1 MDQLLCVLYISDG
14 FIMLTKEEHLKLKG
28 LIVDGLNG
36 IADTLRSRGEE
47 FDNKQIIQ
55 RDKWLKIEEYIDS
68 LVEK

>member
-1 MDQLLCVLYISDG
+1 
-14 FIMLTKEEHLKLKG
+14 MLTKEEHTKLKE

-55 RDKWLKIEEYIDS
+55 RDKWQKIEEYIDS